1 MQEARM
7 GDLAALRLQIEWG
20 ADEALEDA
28 PVARLG
34 VVAAPAPARAA
45 EPRLVATMAPMQPAG
60 PVPRASSAAG
70 RAAAAAARAA
80 TLEELRAAV
89 AAFDGC
95 VLRDTASNLV
105 FAAGRPRSGLLLA
118 GDAPDAEEDRSGIPF
133 SGPQGEL
140 LDRMLASIG
149 LARDSVLATQVI
161 PWRPPGGRPPSAS
174 EITICL
180 PFLHRLIVLDAPE
193 RLVLFGL
200 AGKAL
205 LGAGSRRRS
214 QAAWA
219 PVDVPGLDHAVR
231 ALALPSLAEVRSS
244 AAARRSA
251 WAGLRLLRRTM
262 DEAAR

>member
-1 MQEARM
+1 
-7 GDLAALRLQIEWG
+7 LAALRLQIEWG

-105 FAAGRPRSGLLLA
+105 FAAGRPRSGLLLV
-118 GDAPDAEEDRSGIPF
+118 GDAPDGEEDRSGVPF

-140 LDRMLASIG
+140 LDRMLGSIG
-149 LARDSVLATQVI
+149 LARDSVLAAPVI

-174 EITICL
+174 EIMICL
-180 PFLHRLIVLDAPE
+180 PFLHRPTALDAPQ

-205 LGAGSRRRS
+205 LGAAARRRT
-214 QAAWA
+214 APPWA
-219 PVDVPGLDHAVR
+219 PVEAPGLDHAVP
-231 ALALPSLAEVRSS
+231 AVALPSLAEVRSS
-244 AAARRSA
+244 ATARRSA

-262 DEAAR
+262 DDAH